1 MDNQTW
7 FDATLVYRLNKCNQ
21 RSYNLIIKSVNQSST
36 RVASNH
42 VLQCHVA
49 RQQALESRIEE
60 ENREGSRVLLLGRG
74 RQRRA

>member
-1 MDNQTW
+1 MNVAEEINASLTSSV
-7 FDATLVYRLNKCNQ
+7 T
-21 RSYNLIIKSVNQSST
+21 IIKSVNQSST

-42 VLQCHVA
+42 VLQCHVV